1 MDPELQEICLS
12 PKFGGRLLRIKLEP
26 PDAACLHEQGQ
37 VQEQY
42 RVESPSR
49 GNGCGETVGTCHI
62 KDSLDNSSNER
73 GIIQSKTEPYNTAL
87 LVVQDEMGHRHDST
101 SQVTVAELVHM
112 LAKGKV
118 TVADSVLEGRGA
130 EQPSSTRKAVSD
142 KAVARNVAICRKR
155 KVLSQ
160 QLSSSSDDGE
170 DDDDDYDDDWVPKR
184 LLLEEQRKVSVLRQ
198 KLHSLRQ
205 KHEKLQVRHDRLE
218 DIMLGKLE
226 SWSTSNGGYDTH
238 FQEAALH
245 SSTTQFGT
253 FAEREDPVLSTRNPV
268 LPLTHHPTGPNTAEC
283 NAVQGTK
290 APAVPVPERK
300 TTKGVSYH
308 GVREQLG
315 GRDQPVN
322 SSSAPGNPG
331 MENRGGAAVAPA
343 LFVEVDGQVH
353 LGNNVFV
360 PTSKWQ
366 WLQQRTRD
374 SLFCKEVARAI
385 WGTAG
390 LKGRSVTGTICRRFV
405 NTDVAATAK
414 RALTPSKLEAV
425 GNAFDKFIEE
435 NSSTETKK
443 QRRAKMNRYIAEML
457 QDMNK

>member
-1 MDPELQEICLS
+1 
-12 PKFGGRLLRIKLEP
+12 
-26 PDAACLHEQGQ
+26 
-37 VQEQY
+37 
-42 RVESPSR
+42 
-49 GNGCGETVGTCHI
+49 
-62 KDSLDNSSNER
+62 
-73 GIIQSKTEPYNTAL
+73 
-87 LVVQDEMGHRHDST
+87 
-101 SQVTVAELVHM
+101 M

-118 TVADSVLEGRGA
+118 AVADSVLEGRGA

-142 KAVARNVAICRKR
+142 KAVARNEAVGRKR

-170 DDDDDYDDDWVPKR
+170 DDDDYDDDWVPKR

-205 KHEKLQVRHDRLE
+205 KHEKLQMRHDRLE
-218 DIMLGKLE
+218 DLMLGRLE
-226 SWSTSNGGYDTH
+226 SWSTSNGGNDTH
-238 FQEAALH
+238 FHEILISALLFQQAALH

-253 FAEREDPVLSTRNPV
+253 FAERENPVLSTRNPV

-290 APAVPVPERK
+290 TAAAIVVQASAVPAPPERE
-300 TTKGVSYH
+300 TAKGVSYQ
-308 GVREQLG
+308 GVGEQLG
-315 GRDQPVN
+315 GRDQPVH
-322 SSSAPGNPG
+322 SSLAPGNPG
-331 MENRGGAAVAPA
+331 MENRGGATPA